1 MSRNATLS
9 FCAMLAL
16 ILCFSPVP
24 GFSQNVTAELRG
36 TITDATGAVV
46 PGATVT
52 IRNVQTNSD
61 VRTIATNA
69 DGAYDAT
76 FLPYGTYR
84 VTVSK
89 TGFKSYIADNVI
101 LHVGDNRSLNA
112 TLETGQISQ
121 SVTVA
126 SESTPVQI
134 NSSAQASTITGT
146 QVRELQLNNRN
157 FEQLVTLQPGVASQL
172 PASIGF
178 GITNTDNVSVNGARG
193 SANNWTVDGADVND
207 SGSNLTLLNVPSV
220 DAIQEFTLQRSTYD
234 AQYGRSGGGQVQVV
248 TRSGT
253 NQFHGSAYEFW
264 RNDVLNANEFFANSA
279 GSARPPFRYNNFG
292 FTAGGP
298 VYIPGHYNTD
308 KSKTFFFV
316 SEEWRKTGTPSTNIA
331 TLPSPAQ
338 LGGTFTGALNPL
350 SAPAGC
356 ITNNAA
362 ANTSQINPS
371 CFSKNAQVY
380 IQNIYSK
387 FTPNGPP
394 GTNQY
399 ITPVN
404 ALNNYRQDLVRL
416 DQKITDKIQVF
427 GRYIQDSVPTTEPG
441 GLFAGNPL
449 PGISSTSTNAPG
461 KNVVAHVVA
470 ILSPTVVN
478 EAAFNYSWGAINSRL
493 TGQIAS
499 PAFKD
504 ALTNNLPYSDVYN
517 RVPGITI
524 TGLTGVTI
532 PSAPYFERN
541 IDKNVYDNLSIARG
555 NHSIR
560 TGISVQ
566 WMRKTENADN
576 PSNGSFAFR
585 NAYGNPAFA
594 NFLLGNVSTFSQSS
608 RDIVP
613 DLRYLDIE
621 AYVQDDW
628 KIRPNLTLNLG
639 VRYSFQPPPHDV
651 NLVLNNFDPT
661 LFNPANAPLI
671 GPDGNFVDG
680 QGLVPA
686 TYVNGIIFPSSGCA
700 QAQKLAPVTC
710 SPFGNQVNPTYNRN
724 FAPRVGFAWD
734 PTGTGKTVIR
744 SGYGIYYDRPLNGI
758 WEQNAFA
765 VPPLVQK
772 VQVTNTSFDNPTAGT
787 AVTALGPIGLHAT
800 GESSF
805 QVPYYQGWNFSVQRE
820 ILSNTRL
827 EVAYVGGK
835 GTHLLGEYD
844 ANQVPLSIRDAN
856 PDADVNQLRPYL
868 GYAQFTNISSRF
880 DSSYNSLQISL
891 NRHVSRGLT
900 LGVAYTWSQNITDNA
915 TDRSS
920 AAYDSYSFGNDRGSA
935 TTSIPQV
942 LIFNYVYDL
951 PFFKSQ
957 QGFLGKT
964 LGGWEVSGITTMQS
978 GFPVTIRQSNDPFN
992 SFDYAAGTPGTYPG
1006 GIGIDPSAVAPRAD
1020 ATGQSISG
1028 PGTVA
1033 EYFNT
1038 GAFTDAVGHF
1048 GTSGNGV
1055 LIGPGLN
1062 NWDIAAIKNIKLSE
1076 RFSLQFRG
1084 EMFNAFNHVSFTTI
1098 DTNVDDS
1105 TFGRI
1110 TGDRGPR
1117 NIQLGLKLYF

>member
-1 MSRNATLS
+1 MNRNTLLS
-9 FCAMLAL
+9 FCAALAL
-16 ILCFSPVP
+16 IVCFSPVP

-52 IRNVQTNSD
+52 IHNVQTNSD
-61 VRTIATNA
+61 VRTITTNG
-69 DGAYDAT
+69 DGGYDAT
-76 FLPYGTYR
+76 FLPYGTYT

-89 TGFKSYIADNVI
+89 AGFKSFVANDVI
-101 LHVGDNRSLNA
+101 LHVGDNRALNA
-112 TLETGQISQ
+112 TLQTGQISQ

-134 NSSAQASTITGT
+134 NSSAQSSTITGT

-193 SANNWTVDGADVND
+193 GANNWTVDGADIND

-220 DAIQEFTLQRSTYD
+220 DAIQEFTLQRGTYD

-253 NQFHGSAYEFW
+253 SDFHGDAYEFW
-264 RNDVLNANEFFANSA
+264 RNDILNANEFFANSA
-279 GSARPPFRYNNFG
+279 GKARPPFRYNNFG
-292 FTAGGP
+292 FTVGGP

-316 SEEWRKTGTPSTNIA
+316 SEEWRKTGVPSTNIA
-331 TLPSPAQ
+331 TLPPPAE
-338 LGGTFTGALNPL
+338 LGGTFTTKLNPL

-356 ITNNAA
+356 ITGSGTAY
-362 ANTSQINPS
+362 QINPS
-371 CFSKNAQVY
+371 CFSHNAQVY

-416 DQKITDKIQVF
+416 DQKITDRIQVF
-427 GRYIQDSVPTTEPG
+427 GRYMQDSVPTTEPG

-478 EAAFNYSWGAINSRL
+478 EAAFNYSWGAINSKL

-499 PAFKD
+499 PAFKN
-504 ALTNNLPYSDVYN
+504 ALTNNLPYTDPYN
-517 RVPGITI
+517 RVPGISISGI
-524 TGLTGVTI
+524 TGVAI

-651 NLVLNNFDPT
+651 NLVLNNFDPSI
-661 LFNPANAPLI
+661 FNPANAPQI
-671 GPDGNFVDG
+671 GLDGSFLPG
-680 QGLVPA
+680 QGLIPA
-686 TYVNGIIFPSSGCA
+686 TYVNGIIFPSSGCS
-700 QAQKLAPVTC
+700 QAQKIAPVTC
-710 SPFGNQVNPTYNRN
+710 SPFGNQVNPTYNTN
-724 FAPRVGFAWD
+724 LAPRIGFAWD
-734 PTGTGKTVIR
+734 PTGSGKTSIR

-772 VQVTNTSFDNPTAGT
+772 VQVSNTSFDNPTAGT
-787 AVTALGPIGLHAT
+787 SVTPLGPIGLHAT
-800 GESSF
+800 GEGSF

-844 ANQVPLSIRDAN
+844 ANQVPLSIRVGN

-891 NRHVSRGLT
+891 NRHVTSGLT

-920 AAYDSYSFGNDRGSA
+920 AAYDTYNFENNRGSA

-942 LIFNYVYDL
+942 FIFNYVYDL

-964 LGGWEVSGITTMQS
+964 LGGWEISGITTMQS
-978 GFPVTIRQSNDPFN
+978 GFPVTITQDNDPFN
-992 SFDYAAGTPGTYPG
+992 SFDYADGTPGTYPG

-1020 ATGQSISG
+1020 ATGKSISG
-1028 PGTVA
+1028 PGTIA

-1048 GTSGNGV
+1048 GNSGTGV
-1055 LIGPGLN
+1055 LIGPGLD
-1062 NWDIAAIKNIKLSE
+1062 NWDIAGIKNIKLSE

-1098 DTNVDDS
+1098 NTNVDS
-1105 TFGRI
+1105 GTYGRI